1 MRHKRAILVAG
12 LFVAQ
17 AAVVHFVVGAEHL
30 PPPPD
35 LSKLPQRIE
44 GWQGTADIPISAL
57 TLQQLGADRTLE
69 RSYFRAETGGTVD
82 LFIAWFQSQR
92 GGTTQPHSPKVCLP
106 GSGWLPLDSR
116 QIEISTSRGTIPVE
130 RYMIANHG
138 VRAET
143 LYWYQSPRRVLTSE
157 WAAKFFTLADGI
169 RDRRT
174 DTAIVRV
181 FMTLRPGQ
189 IESPEPVDFARAV
202 YPFLR
207 DRLPH

>member
-1 MRHKRAILVAG
+1 MRHKTAIVVAG

-17 AAVVHFVVGAEHL
+17 AAIVHLVVGAEHL

-35 LSKLPQRIE
+35 LTRLPRSIE
-44 GWQGTADIPISAL
+44 GWQAVADIPIPPL
-57 TLQQLGADRTLE
+57 TLEQLGADRTLE
-69 RSYFRAETGGTVD
+69 RSYFNKEAGAGVD

-106 GSGWLPLDSR
+106 GNGWLPLDSS
-116 QIEISTSRGTIPVE
+116 QIEVQTSRGTIPVE
-130 RYMIANHG
+130 RYMISNHG
-138 VRAET
+138 VRAIT

-174 DTAIVRV
+174 DTAIVRI
-181 FMTLRPGQ
+181 FTTLNPDGTRS
-189 IESPEPVDFARAV
+189 EDPVKFARVV
-202 YPFLR
+202 YPLLR
-207 DRLPH
+207 DILPH